1 MEQVIVLLSAPI
13 EGKIIKPQ
21 PFKSDSSTRR
31 HRLGRRIAM
40 GELANSR
47 YERFAQ
53 ELATGNTAD
62 GAYGAA
68 GYRKH
73 RGNAARLSANE
84 SIKDRVREIQAA
96 GAERAAI
103 TVQSLIEE
111 AEQAR
116 IKAMESSNGAAA
128 AVSAITAKAKLAGL
142 WREKVDQHT
151 TGSIQYERIERV
163 IVEHSPDNPAQSL
176 SDDTV
181 HNGTM
186 TKTVS
191 NRQPPS
197 RPGTWTA

>member
-1 MEQVIVLLSAPI
+1 
-13 EGKIIKPQ
+13 
-21 PFKSDSSTRR
+21 
-31 HRLGRRIAM
+31 M
-40 GELANSR
+40 GELANHR

-53 ELATGNTAD
+53 ELAAGNTAD
-62 GAYGAA
+62 GAYEAA

-84 SIKDRVREIQAA
+84 CIKDRVREIQAT

-142 WREKVDQHT
+142 WQEKVNQHN

-163 IVEHSPDNPAQSL
+163 IVEHDSNMGEQSPS
-176 SDDTV
+176 
-181 HNGTM
+181 NGTPEHQEPP
-186 TKTVS
+186 
-191 NRQPPS
+191 QPKPAS
-197 RPGTWTA
+197 RHWTA